1 MTRHEHADIIHAWAD
16 GAEIQRREN
25 SCVAWTD
32 THNPQWIAGV
42 EYRIK
47 PRIVKREGWVNIYRA
62 PGVEFPSTV
71 CSVHATEE
79 IAKTFAVDDLVA
91 TVKIE
96 WEEEE

>member
-47 PRIVKREGWVNIYRA
+47 PRTVKHEGWVNIYRMH
-62 PGVEFPSTV
+62 GVIRIECGCVVYKTKQEAIS
-71 CSVHATEE
+71 CAGMHA
-79 IAKTFAVDDLVA
+79 IA

>member
-1 MTRHEHADIIHAWAD
+1 MTRHKHAEIIHAWAD

-47 PRIVKREGWVNIYRA
+47 PRTVKREVWVNIYRA
-62 PGVEFPSTV
+62 HGCEMPSAATV
-71 CSVHATEE
+71 HVTEDL
-79 IAKTFAVDDLVA
+79 AKAYASIGLVA
-91 TVKIE
+91 TVKVE